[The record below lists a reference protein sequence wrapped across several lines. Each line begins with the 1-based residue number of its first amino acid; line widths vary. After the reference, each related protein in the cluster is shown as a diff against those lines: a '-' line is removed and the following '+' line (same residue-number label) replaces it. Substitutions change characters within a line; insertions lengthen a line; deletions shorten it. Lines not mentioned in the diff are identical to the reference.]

1 MFLDNKEF
9 LNQLNNIKELM
20 AQEKYSDAIVLI
32 NNLKEID
39 KTNDFDYNL
48 THQLYQLDSNS
59 RSLYNQKIILKY
71 IQNIPIEQK
80 SITFHELNQKLIE
93 NKVLNLSND
102 ILRRE
107 IEILIL
113 RDLLFCKLDG
123 ERIILK
129 TI

>member
-1 MFLDNKEF
+1 MDNKEF
-9 LNQLNNIKELM
+9 LNQLNNIRELI
-20 AQEKYSDAIVLI
+20 AQEKYTDAIVLI
-32 NNLKEID
+32 NNLKEIE

-71 IQNIPIEQK
+71 VQKITIDQK
-80 SITFHELNQKLIE
+80 SITFHELNQIIKE
-93 NKVLNLSND
+93 NKALNLSDD

-113 RDLLFCKLDG
+113 RDRLFCKLDG

-129 TI
+129 TT

>member
-1 MFLDNKEF
+1 LDNKEF
-9 LNQLNNIKELM
+9 LNQLNNIRELI
-20 AQEKYSDAIVLI
+20 AQEKYTDAIVLI
-32 NNLKEID
+32 NNLKEIE

-71 IQNIPIEQK
+71 VQKITIDQK
-80 SITFHELNQKLIE
+80 SITFHELNQIIKE
-93 NKVLNLSND
+93 NKALNLSDD

-107 IEILIL
+107 IEILVL
-113 RDLLFCKLDG
+113 RDRLFCKLDG

-129 TI
+129 TT

>member
-1 MFLDNKEF
+1 LDNKEF
-9 LNQLNNIKELM
+9 LNQLNNIRELI
-20 AQEKYSDAIVLI
+20 AQEKYTDAIVLI
-32 NNLKEID
+32 NNLKEIE

-71 IQNIPIEQK
+71 VQKITIDQK
-80 SITFHELNQKLIE
+80 SITFHELNQIIKE
-93 NKVLNLSND
+93 NKALNLSDD

-113 RDLLFCKLDG
+113 RDRLFCKLDG

-129 TI
+129 TT

>member
-1 MFLDNKEF
+1 MDAEEF
-9 LNQLNNIKELM
+9 LNLLNNVRELM
-20 AQEKYSDAIVLI
+20 TQNKYSEAIKLI
-32 NNLKEID
+32 DKLKEIE

-59 RSLYNQKIILKY
+59 RSLYNQKIILEY
-71 IQNIPIEQK
+71 IQNIPIDQK
-80 SITFHELNQKLIE
+80 SITFHELNQMLKE
-93 NKVLNLSND
+93 NKVLNLSDD

-113 RDLLFCKLDG
+113 RDQLFCKLDG

-129 TI
+129 SI

>member
-1 MFLDNKEF
+1 MDNKEF
-9 LNQLNNIKELM
+9 LNQLNNIRELI
-20 AQEKYSDAIVLI
+20 AQEKYTDAIVLI
-32 NNLKEID
+32 NNLKEIE

-71 IQNIPIEQK
+71 VQKITIDQK
-80 SITFHELNQKLIE
+80 SITFHELNQIIKE
-93 NKVLNLSND
+93 NKALNLSDD

-107 IEILIL
+107 IEILVL
-113 RDLLFCKLDG
+113 RDRLFCKLDG

-129 TI
+129 TT

>member
-1 MFLDNKEF
+1 
-9 LNQLNNIKELM
+9 M